1 MFKKVLV
8 AVDGS
13 EQSRKAVRMAASLAP
28 DGEVLL
34 VHSVADDRLDRDTTR
49 LAETEGLVPN
59 EPTGPGPD
67 ADSGPPTVIWP
78 SLLAAGFG
86 VRQQEGHAGVAA
98 GKLILEQASRDAQDA
113 GADNV
118 RKLLTRGRPAEQI
131 LEIAGHENADAIIV
145 GSRGRSDF
153 TELLFGSTSHKVLH
167 LADRTC
173 VVVR

>member
-13 EQSRKAVRMAASLAP
+13 EQSRKAVRMAAALAP
-28 DGEVLL
+28 GGEVLL
-34 VHSVADDRLDRDTTR
+34 VHSVEDDRLDRGTTR
-49 LAETEGLVPN
+49 MAETEGLITE
-59 EPTGPGPD
+59 EPDGPGPD
-67 ADSGPPTVIWP
+67 ADTGPPTVIWP

-86 VRQQEGHAGVAA
+86 VREEVSHAGAAA
-98 GKLILEQASRDAQDA
+98 GQLILEQARRDAQDA
-113 GADNV
+113 GATNV
-118 RKLLTRGRPAEQI
+118 HKLLTRGQPAEQI
-131 LEIAGHENADAIIV
+131 LEIAGQENADAIIL

-153 TELLFGSTSHKVLH
+153 AELLFGSTSHKVLH